1 MDLTR
6 TLNLRQDLK
15 IRYNRY
21 TTLLSTI
28 LLKLP
33 WGKASVVVRNF
44 LISRECDSASSK
56 VGFCDLKIRG
66 GPTRALRALGGVLAG
81 LTAGRCVPSTNPIF
95 NIFTITDWSVF

>member
-21 TTLLSTI
+21 TTLPSTI
-28 LLKLP
+28 LRKLP

-44 LISRECDSASSK
+44 LISQECDSASSK

-66 GPTRALRALGGVLAG
+66 GPTKNVENWIRKEHNSRPPIPREHPLGPSGPSGVFS
-81 LTAGRCVPSTNPIF
+81 R
-95 NIFTITDWSVF
+95 D